1 MYIGV
6 TENRMN
12 QGPQRLQEG
21 DVAGKARDA
30 QKAGGLLAGLVML
43 WHWVDLLWEAVR
55 APGSRLQ
62 APGSRL
68 WGRRERWGGVC
79 AVLRDRES

>member
-1 MYIGV
+1 M
-6 TENRMN
+6 R
-12 QGPQRLQEG
+12 EG

-30 QKAGGLLAGLVML
+30 QKAGGLVAGLVTL
-43 WHWVDLLWEAVR
+43 WHRVGLLWEAVR
-55 APGSRLQ
+55 